1 MTAHPSLSASIE
13 QLENS
18 FEAAR
23 GDYAQ
28 LKLIAD
34 ALQHH
39 SASGAPRLRIKVV
52 ARQGLPLRLDLRRP
66 HLSSRCWAGSVS
78 TRLTAGRCIGTDWVQ
93 RVTIN

>member
-13 QLENS
+13 HFENS

-34 ALQHH
+34 ALQRH
-39 SASGAPRLRIKVV
+39 SAPGAPRLRIKVV
-52 ARQGLPLRLDLRRP
+52 AEMFRLKRETGVPSAPRSPPPTPLAAGPVGSRR
-66 HLSSRCWAGSVS
+66 A
-78 TRLTAGRCIGTDWVQ
+78 
-93 RVTIN
+93 

>member
-13 QLENS
+13 HFENS

-34 ALQHH
+34 ALQHY
-39 SASGAPRLRIKVV
+39 SAPGAPRLRIKVV
-52 ARQGLPLRLDLRRP
+52 AEMFRL
-66 HLSSRCWAGSVS
+66 
-78 TRLTAGRCIGTDWVQ
+78 
-93 RVTIN
+93 